1 MIFKERQWETDEKL
15 SVLPSTDR
23 NLYDSFDAVA
33 EQDFNPDLVICY
45 GHDAYDE
52 GLKNGLTIAAAVT
65 TAAGLIYAA
74 GKKLYRKIKTHKANK
89 KSLAEFKEEPSE

>member
-1 MIFKERQWETDEKL
+1 MIFKERKWETDEKW

-23 NLYDSFDAVA
+23 NMYENLDAVA
-33 EQDFNPDLVICY
+33 EQDFNPDMVILY

-52 GLKNGLTIAAAVT
+52 GMKNGAVIAAAAAA
-65 TAAGLIYAA
+65 AAGAIYAA
-74 GKKLYRKIKTHKANK
+74 GKKLYKKIKEHEANK